1 MALTHG
7 KWKGMT
13 MSAKT
18 KDQPNAEL
26 ELRPLDDHELEI
38 VSGGCRKAGG
48 EQQEMLVRPLPVAS
62 FLPT

>member
-1 MALTHG
+1 
-7 KWKGMT
+7 MT

-18 KDQPNAEL
+18 KEQANAEL